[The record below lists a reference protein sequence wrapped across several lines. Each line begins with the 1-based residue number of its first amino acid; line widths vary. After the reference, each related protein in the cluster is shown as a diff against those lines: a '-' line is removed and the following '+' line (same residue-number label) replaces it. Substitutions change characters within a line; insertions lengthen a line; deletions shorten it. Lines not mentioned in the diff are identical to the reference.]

1 MDKVKLIF
9 DTSLQMIVQFWNTA
23 LGSWGIFGSFI
34 IFYALLR
41 KVANTF
47 NKLKS

>member
-1 MDKVKLIF
+1 MEIVRTVFNQALSMLIQ
-9 DTSLQMIVQFWNTA
+9 LWNTA
-23 LGSWGIFGSFI
+23 LGSWGIFGSWV
-34 IFYALLR
+34 IFMALLR